1 MDKKK
6 QLMAAKI
13 CVSSCIMVNLVDMI
27 VSQITFFNVSAIILG
42 TISLICFILEEKE
55 RDC

>member
-1 MDKKK
+1 MNKK

-13 CVSSCIMVNLVDMI
+13 CVASCILVNLIDMI
-27 VSQITFFNVSAIILG
+27 ISQITFFNVSAIILG

-55 RDC
+55 MDC